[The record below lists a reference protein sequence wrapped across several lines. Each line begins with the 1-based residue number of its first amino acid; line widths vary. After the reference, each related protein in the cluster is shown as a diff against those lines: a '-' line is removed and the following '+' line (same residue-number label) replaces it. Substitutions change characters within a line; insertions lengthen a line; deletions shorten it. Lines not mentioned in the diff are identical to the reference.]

1 MLRGRTR
8 SFSCMH
14 SQLGISQI
22 IMAELVS
29 VVIPTRNRCVRLTQA
44 IASVQSQTN
53 VRVEIIVVDDASEDD
68 TQAVVLGLAEE
79 DPRIRYIRNDAAAGG
94 GASRNIGAKKARGEF
109 IAFLDDDEE
118 FLPKKLEKQLALLRS
133 NGHASA
139 ASCGFYVIRRFHFS
153 KTKLLRV
160 PFDRT
165 ELLSANILG
174 GASVCMVRT
183 TAFWAVGGFDPLLR
197 SAQDWD
203 VWLKLLRFGPIV
215 VCDEPLVRYHFHSDG
230 QITGNRVA
238 EYLGRRSIHV
248 RYRKEMTDATR
259 RGSLVALIFSRNVLF
274 QTAYQRRL
282 RGLFFVIKIA
292 SVRDKF
298 RYFRRAMSLCLPGF

>member
-1 MLRGRTR
+1 
-8 SFSCMH
+8 
-14 SQLGISQI
+14 
-22 IMAELVS
+22 
-29 VVIPTRNRCVRLTQA
+29 
-44 IASVQSQTN
+44 
-53 VRVEIIVVDDASEDD
+53 
-68 TQAVVLGLAEE
+68 
-79 DPRIRYIRNDAAAGG
+79 
-94 GASRNIGAKKARGEF
+94 
-109 IAFLDDDEE
+109 
-118 FLPKKLEKQLALLRS
+118 
-133 NGHASA
+133 
-139 ASCGFYVIRRFHFS
+139 
-153 KTKLLRV
+153 
-160 PFDRT
+160 
-165 ELLSANILG
+165 
-174 GASVCMVRT
+174 MVRT